1 MHQRPLQLVNLFSR
15 RPLDIRSGLLILAIL
30 LLCTLLLLPLFGL
43 LLTAFKG
50 SQAGT
55 LTHLASTVLPRYTG
69 NTFSLLA
76 IVLFTVL
83 ILGVGCAWITACF
96 RFPGHRWFGWL
107 LMLPLA
113 VPSFVM
119 AYAYTDFLDVFGP
132 VQSLLRQVTGWQVGE
147 YWFFQIRSITGAGF
161 MLGFALYPY
170 VYIVARQAFEDRSAS
185 AIEAAQTM
193 GLSPPQ
199 VWAKVIFPMARPA
212 IAAGATLVLME
223 SVADF
228 GAVSYFAVD
237 TFTTGIYRAWLS
249 MGDKAAAVQL
259 ALMLLAT
266 VGLLVWL
273 ERKQRK
279 ASQVYG
285 RNTRLMPPVQLTGKK
300 AAVAFFACLFV
311 VGLGFLLPV
320 SVLVYAASKAQT
332 ALDTRLPTW
341 IGNGVLLAGV
351 SAICIIAVA
360 IVLSYANRLLQ
371 SKFSRFVSALA
382 QSGYAI
388 PGLVIAV
395 GLLAVVS
402 FASNLGVPIG
412 GTVLVL
418 IFAYLVRFI
427 AVGYQTID
435 AALLRISPSMDYS
448 ARSLGRGAVGVWC
461 DVHWPLI
468 RRSVLTGFLLV
479 FVDCF
484 KELQTTLVL
493 RPLNFDTLVVVAYQ
507 FASDERLSEA
517 AVPSLFIVI
526 ISAVPVLALWKAAT
540 KASAR

>member
-1 MHQRPLQLVNLFSR
+1 MHQRSSQWVNLFSR
-15 RPLDIRSGLLILAIL
+15 RPLDIRSVLLILAIW

-55 LTHLASTVLPRYTG
+55 LLHLGSTVLPRYIG

-76 IVLFTVL
+76 IVLLTVL
-83 ILGVGCAWITACF
+83 VLGVGCAWITACF

-132 VQSLLRQVTGWQVGE
+132 VQSLLRQVTGWEVGE

-193 GLSPPQ
+193 GLSPLQ

-285 RNTRLMPPVQLTGKK
+285 RNTRLMPPMQLTGKK
-300 AAVAFFACLFV
+300 AALAFFACLFV

-320 SVLVYAASKAQT
+320 SVLLYAALKAQT
-332 ALDTRLPTW
+332 SLDARLTTW

-402 FASNLGVPIG
+402 FASNLGIPIG

-448 ARSLGRGAVGVWC
+448 ARSLGRGVVGVWR

>member
-1 MHQRPLQLVNLFSR
+1 MLQRHWQLVHLFSR
-15 RPLDIRSGLLILAIL
+15 RPLDMRSSLLILAIS
-30 LLCTLLLLPLFGL
+30 LLCVSLLLPLFGL
-43 LLTAFKG
+43 FLTAFKG
-50 SQAGT
+50 SEVGT
-55 LTHLASTVLPRYTG
+55 LTHLTSTVLPRYIA
-69 NTFSLLA
+69 NTVSLLG
-76 IVLFTVL
+76 IVLLTVL
-83 ILGVGCAWITACF
+83 ILGVGCAFITACF

-119 AYAYTDFLDVFGP
+119 AYAYTDLLDVFGP
-132 VQSLLRQVTGWQVGE
+132 VQSLLRQATGWEVGE
-147 YWFFQIRSITGAGF
+147 YWFFQIRSITGAGL

-193 GLSPPQ
+193 GLSSLK
-199 VWAKVIFPMARPA
+199 VWTKVIFPMARPA
-212 IAAGATLVLME
+212 IVAGATLVLME

-259 ALMLLAT
+259 ALMLLTT

-279 ASQVYG
+279 ASQVFG
-285 RNTRLMPPVQLTGKK
+285 RNTRVMPPVRLTGIK
-300 AAVAFFACLFV
+300 AAFAFFACFIV
-311 VGLGFLLPV
+311 VGLGFLLPIT
-320 SVLVYAASKAQT
+320 VLIYAASKGQT
-332 ALDTRLPTW
+332 TLDARLLTW
-341 IGNGVLLAGV
+341 IGNGVLLAGA
-351 SAICIIAVA
+351 SATFIIVVAVL
-360 IVLSYANRLLQ
+360 LSYANRLLQ
-371 SKFSRFVSALA
+371 SKFSRFVCALA

-402 FASNLGVPIG
+402 FASGLGIQIG

-418 IFAYLVRFI
+418 IFAYLVRFV

-448 ARSLGRGAVGVWC
+448 ARSLGRGVIGVWR

-468 RRSVLTGFLLV
+468 KRSVLTGFLLV

-507 FASDERLSEA
+507 FASDERLSDA

-526 ISAVPVLALWKAAT
+526 ISAVPVVALWRAAT
-540 KASAR
+540 KVSAR